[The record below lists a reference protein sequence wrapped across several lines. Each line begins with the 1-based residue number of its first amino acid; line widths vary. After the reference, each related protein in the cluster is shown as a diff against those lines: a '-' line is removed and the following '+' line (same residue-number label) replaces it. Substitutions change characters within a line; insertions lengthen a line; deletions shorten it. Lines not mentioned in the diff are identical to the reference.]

1 MTKEKTIIILN
12 KKIKIKITTLSKKKN
27 VVSHISTS
35 SKADDKSLQLFIY
48 ILLQIVNVYQTTK
61 NSQVTSKFNVT

>member
-1 MTKEKTIIILN
+1 MTKDKTIIILN

>member
-12 KKIKIKITTLSKKKN
+12 KKKTTLSKKN